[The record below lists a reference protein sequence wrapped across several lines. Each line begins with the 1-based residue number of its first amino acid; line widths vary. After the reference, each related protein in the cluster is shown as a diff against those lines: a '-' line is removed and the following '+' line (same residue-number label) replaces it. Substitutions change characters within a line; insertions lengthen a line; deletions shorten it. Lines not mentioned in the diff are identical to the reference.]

1 MLRMHAMASSCARQW
16 RQLCIRQA
24 FSCRLLDFIVYSV
37 HPCFSGLNNLFSVF
51 NRVNFSGA
59 YHRNLN
65 NPEVCLLKYT
75 TEAIVLKMSN
85 DTLYLEKVVYL
96 EKVDIYAF
104 LRF

>member
-1 MLRMHAMASSCARQW
+1 M
-16 RQLCIRQA
+16 
-24 FSCRLLDFIVYSV
+24 
-37 HPCFSGLNNLFSVF
+37 
-51 NRVNFSGA
+51 NFSGA

-104 LRF
+104 LGF